1 MPGCT
6 IEYRQLAAGNIR
18 SETCV
23 HADKPTREKLS
34 MKKFR
39 ISKINSVHFGAAW
52 IGISLGVG
60 LLLPAVIWIFT
71 GVFFRGLC
79 IIGGIILLG
88 FIALFSI
95 EMHQDFGKEPYYQRY
110 LSEDIPFDPD
120 KQTAVIKCSICTGEQ
135 IAGFKSK
142 EDGHFTEVMVI
153 RDDLDLLK
161 FKEIYKI
168 AEIKKE
174 Y

>member
-1 MPGCT
+1 M
-6 IEYRQLAAGNIR
+6 
-18 SETCV
+18 S
-23 HADKPTREKLS
+23 
-34 MKKFR
+34 KFR
-39 ISKINSVHFGAAW
+39 IPKINSIHFGAAW
-52 IGISLGVG
+52 IAISLGIGILV
-60 LLLPAVIWIFT
+60 PAVIWLVT
-71 GVFFRGLC
+71 NVFYWGLS

-88 FIALFSI
+88 FIIVFSI
-95 EMHQDFGKEPYYQRY
+95 EMHQDHGKKPYYERY

-135 IAGFKSK
+135 VAGFKNK

-153 RDDLDLLK
+153 RDDLDLMK

-168 AEIKKE
+168 EEIKKE